1 MSSITRWKSAERGTE
16 INAYSRT
23 HSTHVLMVL
32 ESDHAVP
39 SAAQWLGYSAHPSVH
54 PVWSE
59 RHARKH
65 RPCGVRLRACV
76 QVRACLHACLR
87 ACAND
92 ACVRACANDACM
104 HARCVRACQ
113 VACEGARY
121 VRARVRAQMMR
132 ACVRVRECV
141 RVSAC
146 MRVRACVRACAL
158 LSAIGARACALAW
171 VVLRVHQRAP
181 LRLVRGGERLR
192 HACG

>member
-1 MSSITRWKSAERGTE
+1 MSSITRWKSVERGTE

-32 ESDHAVP
+32 ESDQAVP
-39 SAAQWLGYSAHPSVH
+39 SAAQWWATAHTHPSIQVRTTCAQTPPMRRTCNH
-54 PVWSE
+54 T
-59 RHARKH
+59 
-65 RPCGVRLRACV
+65 RLRACV
-76 QVRACLHACLR
+76 QVRASVRAQIMR
-87 ACAND
+87 ACMHVAR
-92 ACVRACANDACM
+92 V

-146 MRVRACVRACAL
+146 VRVRECVRACVHARAAQCDWSPRVCTCLGRSARAPTCACA
-158 LSAIGARACALAW
+158 ARAC
-171 VVLRVHQRAP
+171 
-181 LRLVRGGERLR
+181 G
-192 HACG
+192 

>member
-23 HSTHVLMVL
+23 HSTHALMVL

-54 PVWSE
+54 PGPNDM
-59 RHARKH
+59 RANTAHAAYLQPH
-65 RPCGVRLRACV
+65 TLACM
-76 QVRACLHACLR
+76 RSGACKR
-87 ACAND
+87 ACANN
-92 ACVRACANDACM
+92 ACV

-146 MRVRACVRACAL
+146 MRVRACVRARAAQCYWSPRVCTCL
-158 LSAIGARACALAW
+158 GRSARAPTCACAARAW
-171 VVLRVHQRAP
+171 
-181 LRLVRGGERLR
+181 E
-192 HACG
+192 